1 MTKRKKIFI
10 IAIVLISV
18 FCVFLN
24 QAQAAG
30 NTRGWAWSENIGW
43 ISFNCDNQ
51 GTCGTIDYGVNIDEG
66 TGEFSGWA
74 WSENV
79 GWINFNN
86 PPPYELTNFPG
97 EPFHSAT
104 LDVDQTCDGFDRY
117 VTGWA
122 QVYNTGGWI
131 KMSNGVLYGVKRVD
145 KTENLTDLTG
155 YAWSEDFGWISFNC
169 NNESCSGAPYK
180 VITFTPTYA
189 PSATDLSVS
198 QDNCTN
204 NGLYPQVNLSWIF
217 KDCND
222 SDQQTAYK
230 IQIDDENQ
238 FLNPITIEKTKETP
252 NEFYFTI
259 TEGDNSLEYG
269 ITAKKDYYW
278 RVMVKGN
285 DIWSGWSEVSSFSTP
300 SHPYP
305 EAILECLKDGEDYRP
320 CENLNVSAGEKIY
333 FKGNDIP
340 EICGGL
346 SNLPQE
352 LQDVCKNI
360 SIQER
365 TWGFGVSCSS
375 PSNCLTGED
384 CVDNICSKVI
394 PPGDPKE
401 NTISRIYSAGP
412 IPEESLSL
420 KITDSSNYS
429 CSASGSFKNNKVNFP
444 LPIWKEVIPKD

>member
-1 MTKRKKIFI
+1 
-10 IAIVLISV
+10 
-18 FCVFLN
+18 
-24 QAQAAG
+24 
-30 NTRGWAWSENIGW
+30 
-43 ISFNCDNQ
+43 
-51 GTCGTIDYGVNIDEG
+51 
-66 TGEFSGWA
+66 
-74 WSENV
+74 
-79 GWINFNN
+79 
-86 PPPYELTNFPG
+86 
-97 EPFHSAT
+97 
-104 LDVDQTCDGFDRY
+104 
-117 VTGWA
+117 
-122 QVYNTGGWI
+122 
-131 KMSNGVLYGVKRVD
+131 
-145 KTENLTDLTG
+145 
-155 YAWSEDFGWISFNC
+155 
-169 NNESCSGAPYK
+169 
-180 VITFTPTYA
+180 
-189 PSATDLSVS
+189 
-198 QDNCTN
+198 
-204 NGLYPQVNLSWIF
+204 
-217 KDCND
+217 
-222 SDQQTAYK
+222 
-230 IQIDDENQ
+230 
-238 FLNPITIEKTKETP
+238 
-252 NEFYFTI
+252 
-259 TEGDNSLEYG
+259 
-269 ITAKKDYYW
+269 
-278 RVMVKGN
+278 MVKGN